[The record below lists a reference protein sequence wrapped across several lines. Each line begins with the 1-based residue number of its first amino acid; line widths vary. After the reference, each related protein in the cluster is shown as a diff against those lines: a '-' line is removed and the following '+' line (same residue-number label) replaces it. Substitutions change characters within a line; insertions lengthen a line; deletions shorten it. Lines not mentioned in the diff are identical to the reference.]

1 MLLTDQEIKDN
12 ARELHDLYS
21 QRADL
26 DEKIG
31 FIRKEFLDHMLQN
44 ELNTIEVAGM
54 KITRQKR
61 RKYQFDDITRLGG
74 MIRSE
79 LFGKLF
85 KSTVDNAEISKL
97 HHYATD
103 PDVKGILDGALLETD
118 YLRCIRSR
126 NEPDP
131 YAQDADST
139 E

>member
-1 MLLTDQEIKDN
+1 MALTQQEIKN
-12 ARELHDLYS
+12 KARELHDLYF
-21 QRADL
+21 QRADI

-31 FIRKEFLDHMLQN
+31 LIREEFLGHMLQN
-44 ELNTIEVAGM
+44 NLETIEKSGM
-54 KITRQKR
+54 KISQHKR
-61 RKYQFDDITRLGG
+61 RKYSFDDITRLGG
-74 MIRSE
+74 MIGPE

-85 KSTVDNAEISKL
+85 KSTVNNAEISKL
-97 HHYATD
+97 HDYVTD
-103 PDVKGILDGALLETD
+103 SDVIVILDGALEETD